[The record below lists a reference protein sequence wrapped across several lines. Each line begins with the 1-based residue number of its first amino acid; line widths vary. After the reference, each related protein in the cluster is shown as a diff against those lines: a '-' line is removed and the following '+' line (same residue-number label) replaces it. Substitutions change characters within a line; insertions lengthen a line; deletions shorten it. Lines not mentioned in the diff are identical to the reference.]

1 VPSGSVRKETR
12 VLAVDVEIGDHVM
25 VDGEEWEV
33 TDVIDRDKHARI
45 HLLLSRWTDD
55 NEVVTELFVLDADEE
70 IG

>member
-1 VPSGSVRKETR
+1 
-12 VLAVDVEIGDHVM
+12 VLAVDVEIGDQVI

-33 TDVIDRDKHARI
+33 TDVIDRDRHEQI

-55 NEVVTELFVLDADEE
+55 NKVVTELFVLDADEE

>member
-1 VPSGSVRKETR
+1 VRKETR
-12 VLAVDVEIGDHVM
+12 VLAVDVEIGDHVI

-33 TDVIDRDKHARI
+33 TDVIDRDKHEQI

-55 NEVVTELFVLDADEE
+55 NEVITELFVLDADEE